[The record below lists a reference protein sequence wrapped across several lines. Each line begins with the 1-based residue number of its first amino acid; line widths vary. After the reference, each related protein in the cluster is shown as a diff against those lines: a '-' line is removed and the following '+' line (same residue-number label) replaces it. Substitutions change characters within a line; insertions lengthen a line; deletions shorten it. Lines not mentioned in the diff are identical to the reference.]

1 VAKYDLESFCDQLQ
15 SSLISKINS
24 KISVINTEKNV
35 GKSVGDAGYLALDSI
50 PAGAI
55 IFNSLDDNAANFKDF
70 IFYFIDGIVGENAG
84 PVIAQKTTVEI
95 AVFLLDRQ
103 DLMMQKRTLRMMR
116 ALFETACDLWSTIG
130 LGYDKPEITVLTP
143 VDLQLNNSSYY
154 HKIVA
159 VRIEFSIA
167 N

>member
-1 VAKYDLESFCDQLQ
+1 
-15 SSLISKINS
+15 
-24 KISVINTEKNV
+24 
-35 GKSVGDAGYLALDSI
+35 
-50 PAGAI
+50 
-55 IFNSLDDNAANFKDF
+55 
-70 IFYFIDGIVGENAG
+70 
-84 PVIAQKTTVEI
+84 
-95 AVFLLDRQ
+95 
-103 DLMMQKRTLRMMR
+103 MR